1 MIAKKNLHWG
11 NGSDRT
17 SVGGEGGE
25 RNGGASVVDIGSAE
39 SGGEVSVAGERRRD
53 GDNVGAVDETVVL
66 LTESGEFGHGGFECA
81 LELRLVVWSRK
92 GEALD
97 MY

>member
-1 MIAKKNLHWG
+1 MVN
-11 NGSDRT
+11 
-17 SVGGEGGE
+17 V
-25 RNGGASVVDIGSAE
+25 GSAE

-53 GDNVGAVDETVVL
+53 GDNVRAIDEAVVL
-66 LTESGEFGHGGFECA
+66 LTESGVFGHGGFEGT

-92 GEALD
+92 GEGLD